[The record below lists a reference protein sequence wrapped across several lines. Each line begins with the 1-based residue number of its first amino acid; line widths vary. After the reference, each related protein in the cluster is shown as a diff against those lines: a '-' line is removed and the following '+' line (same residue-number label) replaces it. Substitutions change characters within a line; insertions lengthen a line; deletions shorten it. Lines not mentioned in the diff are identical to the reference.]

1 MEVDMLPPEK
11 QITDRRSFVGTI
23 ATGSAAIAITAM
35 GLHGSALNASAEP
48 ADAAF
53 DFSEAW
59 LTKLTGKHKQ
69 FFDATST
76 NQFALVFAM
85 NFLNSYNDAYKI
97 PDANLS
103 AVVGLRHFAI
113 ATGLKDDIWSRYKVA
128 EFVQAMDPATKT
140 PYTRNFLNRPHDGDM
155 MFPNASVDKLV
166 ARGVQF
172 TCCNV
177 AITVVSGLL
186 AKNAGVTPEV
196 AKAEWVAG
204 LLPGVTLVPSGVL
217 AVNRAQ
223 EKGCTYCNGG

>member
-1 MEVDMLPPEK
+1 MLPPAK
-11 QITDRRSFVGTI
+11 QTNRRAFLGTLATSSATLAIVGAGLP
-23 ATGSAAIAITAM
+23 ATAAAAPSDSSESAN
-35 GLHGSALNASAEP
+35 G
-48 ADAAF
+48 
-53 DFSEAW
+53 FSEAW
-59 LTKLTGKHKQ
+59 LGKLTGKHKQ

-85 NFLNSYNDAYKI
+85 NFLNSYNDAYRI

-113 ATGLKDDIWSRYKVA
+113 GAALNDDIWSRYKVA

-177 AITVVSGLL
+177 ALGVVSGLL
-186 AKNAGVTPEV
+186 SKNAGVTPEV
-196 AKAEWVAG
+196 ARAEWTAG

-223 EKGCTYCNGG
+223 EKGCTYCSGG

>member
-1 MEVDMLPPEK
+1 MSLQAK
-11 QITDRRSFVGTI
+11 QTTDRRAFLGTI
-23 ATGSAAIAITAM
+23 ATGSAAIAMAGV
-35 GLHGSALNASAEP
+35 GLP
-48 ADAAF
+48 AAAAAAPV
-53 DFSEAW
+53 DPLESPGGYSEAW
-59 LTKLTGKHKQ
+59 LNKLTGKHKQ
-69 FFDATST
+69 FFDTTTT

-97 PDANLS
+97 PDTNLS

-113 ATGLKDDIWSRYKVA
+113 ATALSDDIWSRYKVA

-140 PYTRNFLNRPHDGDM
+140 PYMRNFLSHPHDGDM
-155 MFPNASVDKLV
+155 MFPSASVDKLV

-177 AITVVSGLL
+177 AITAVSGLL
-186 AKNAGVTPEV
+186 SKNAGVTPEV
-196 AKAEWVAG
+196 AKAEWTAN
-204 LLPGVTLVPSGVL
+204 LLPGVILVPSGVL

>member
-1 MEVDMLPPEK
+1 M
-11 QITDRRSFVGTI
+11 
-23 ATGSAAIAITAM
+23 ATGSAAIAMAGAGLQVTASVA
-35 GLHGSALNASAEP
+35 GAEP
-48 ADAAF
+48 AVAGGG
-53 DFSEAW
+53 FSEAW
-59 LTKLTGKHKQ
+59 LGKLTGKHKQ

-85 NFLNSYNDAYKI
+85 NFLNSYNDAYSI
-97 PDANLS
+97 PDAKLS

-113 ATGLKDDIWSRYKVA
+113 ATALADDIWSRYRVA

-140 PYTRNFLNRPHDGDM
+140 PYMRNFLSHPHEGDM
-155 MFPNASVDKLV
+155 MFPSASVDKLV

-177 AITVVSGLL
+177 ALGVVSGLL
-186 AKNAGVTPEV
+186 SKNAGVTPEV

-223 EKGCTYCNGG
+223 EKGCTYCSGG

>member
-1 MEVDMLPPEK
+1 MRPPAKE
-11 QITDRRSFVGTI
+11 ITNRRSFLGSI
-23 ATGSAAIAITAM
+23 ATGSAALAVTAA
-35 GLHGSALNASAEP
+35 GLHGTALEASGAP
-48 ADAAF
+48 ADAAPG
-53 DFSEAW
+53 FSEAW
-59 LTKLTGKHKQ
+59 LGKLTGKHKQ

-113 ATGLKDDIWSRYKVA
+113 GAAMSDDIWARYKVA
-128 EFVQAMDPATKT
+128 EFVQAMDPATKA
-140 PYTRNFLNRPHDGDM
+140 PYTRNYLNHPHDGDM
-155 MFPNASVDKLV
+155 MFPSASVDKLV

-177 AITVVSGLL
+177 ALNVVSGVLS
-186 AKNAGVTPEV
+186 KNAGVTPDA

-204 LLPGVTLVPSGVL
+204 LLPGVILVPSGVL